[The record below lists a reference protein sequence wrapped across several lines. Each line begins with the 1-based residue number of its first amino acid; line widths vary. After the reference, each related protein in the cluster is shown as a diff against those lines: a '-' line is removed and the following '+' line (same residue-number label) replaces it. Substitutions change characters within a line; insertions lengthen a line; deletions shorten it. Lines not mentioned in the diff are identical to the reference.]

1 MHSLNGNQRTTRSW
15 RWLAGMAM
23 AGALLFTGVSDVR
36 AQSAITVRLGGSDT
50 TTNSTPF
57 FVALRKGWLEEAGFD
72 AEYITIGG
80 GAAPMAAA
88 MRISEIDMA
97 IGGASQF
104 IDGVAK
110 GIFSGKI
117 VAEMVDSNYHV
128 LGAEGISEIAD
139 LKGKVIGIQSY
150 NSSDHLYLI
159 AVLEAFG
166 IAQDEVT
173 WLPMGAPV
181 ARVAALTNGNIDAT
195 QMARTAM
202 APGTEDMIIL
212 DADDSPVQTV
222 ATVLF
227 ADQRFI
233 DAHREELKKF
243 LAVLGEAT
251 EWVRA
256 NPEEAVPLC
265 AHGGATEER
274 CADGLAAALSAK
286 SKYTFSSTGWINV
299 EGIETMIDQV
309 AVVTPE
315 AADLQV
321 SDVADV
327 TLAPEPK

>member
-1 MHSLNGNQRTTRSW
+1 MH
-15 RWLAGMAM
+15 WLAGVAIT
-23 AGALLFTGVSDVR
+23 GALLCTGVAVAHAESPLK
-36 AQSAITVRLGGSDT
+36 VRLGGSDT

-80 GAAPMAAA
+80 GAPPMAAA
-88 MRISEIDMA
+88 MRISEIDIG

-104 IDGVAK
+104 IDGIAK
-110 GIFSGKI
+110 GIFKGKI
-117 VAEMVDSNYHV
+117 FAELVDSNYHV
-128 LGAEGISEIAD
+128 LGAEGITNVSD
-139 LKGKVIGIQSY
+139 LKGKIIGIQSY
-150 NSSDHLYLI
+150 NSSDHLFLI

-181 ARVAALTNGNIDAT
+181 ARFAALRNGNIDAT

-202 APGTEDMIIL
+202 APGAEDMIIL
-212 DADDSPVQTV
+212 DAADSPVQTV

-233 DAHREELKKF
+233 DEHHAELEKF
-243 LAVLGEAT
+243 LAILGDAT
-251 EWVRA
+251 DWVRA
-256 NPEEAVPLC
+256 NPEDAIPLC

-274 CADGLAAALSAK
+274 CANGLTEALSAK
-286 SKYTFSSTGWINV
+286 SKYTFSSTGGVNTN
-299 EGIETMIDQV
+299 GIKTMIQQV

-315 AADLQV
+315 AAKLTV
-321 SDVADV
+321 EDVVDA
-327 TLAPEPK
+327 TLAPEPN